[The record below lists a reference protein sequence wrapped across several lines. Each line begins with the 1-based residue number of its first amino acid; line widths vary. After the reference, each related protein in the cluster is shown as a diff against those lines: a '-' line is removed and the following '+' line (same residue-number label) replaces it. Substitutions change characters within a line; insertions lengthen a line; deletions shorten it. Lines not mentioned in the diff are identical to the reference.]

1 MSNLEGD
8 ALAAWLRARAGK
20 LTASCMSKA
29 LDKLKDGTPSKKATD
44 YMKQLVA
51 ERLTGDSVRHFVT
64 DAMQWGLEMEA
75 EAKAY
80 WQAETGQFIS
90 EWAFFDHPEIDN
102 LGASTDGQIEPDGLI
117 EFKCPTTPV
126 YMDWVMAGVV
136 PEEHKPQM
144 LIQMACTRRKW
155 CEFVAYDPRVRQR
168 PMFRR
173 RYEPKWEEVEAMEGE
188 ARAFLLKVDA
198 LFDAFVEAAP

>member
-1 MSNLEGD
+1 MWLEGD

-20 LTASCMSKA
+20 LTASCMPKA
-29 LDKLKDGTPSKKATD
+29 LDRLKDGSPSKKCLD
-44 YMKQLVA
+44 YQKQLVA
-51 ERLTGDSVRHFVT
+51 ERLTGESIHHFVN
-64 DAMQWGLEMEA
+64 DAMQWGLDTED

-80 WQAETGQFIS
+80 WQADTGIIIS
-90 EWAFFDHPEIDN
+90 EWRFFDHPLIDN
-102 LGASTDGQIEPDGLI
+102 LGASTDGQIGKDGLI
-117 EFKCPTTPV
+117 EFKCPTTPT

-144 LIQMACTRRKW
+144 LIQMACTRRTW

-173 RYEPKWEEVEAMEGE
+173 RYEPKWSEVESMEE
-188 ARAFLLKVDA
+188 KARDFLAQVDA
-198 LFDAFVEAAP
+198 MFTAFTEAAS